1 MALTKKQ
8 IISKTLRANSRVAS
22 LMLCVIALMTCVSVT
37 FAWFG
42 STFED
47 LNTVITMGDY
57 TANISVYDTDCNE
70 LTNKTASNGEDVS
83 FDNTLHKEG
92 WSSGDVSA
100 YYIYAD
106 NIGDIDI
113 KTYLT
118 FASDFVSE
126 DGKDLSDKVQHFAFY
141 VKDISDECQDANGML
156 NFIKNN
162 KLPSSVF
169 VKANGFTFAD
179 ADSVLAGTVEGKSR
193 KAFALY
199 YCCYNL
205 PDEYVSSNNSF
216 MFNATIVTSQAG
228 MPSSNLPFDLVE
240 AENKIINS
248 VPDTTGTTNLVTQ
261 STTTPNITE
270 AEEATEATESSNS
283 KPAKKETWVWK
294 FNDKSKKTVTITE
307 YNGKDKNVTVPSLA
321 EGALVTGLARGFVK
335 SDKVEKITIPA
346 CVTDIHTEAFCYGKI
361 KTLVIQNRTTVKDKV
376 YTSIFK
382 SVGNVIYNAD
392 MTALVMYV
400 PSLPAKEFKVPATV
414 NTIYDYAFSGCKNL
428 KTISIKN
435 VNYFS
440 SLTFYGSSIKDI
452 KLYNDNVVMSAGT
465 NVFGKMSEVTIHVLA
480 KHGESYKTA
489 LATKGYK
496 VKADLKADIYQ
507 NYKTVES
514 AGIKYMILNNGDV
527 YNGVAYD
534 IEGYKQFVIVIGY
547 NGIPEDGVVTIP
559 ETIACDSKSYRVA
572 GIANGA
578 FKDCKELKSI
588 VLPGSQVV
596 YTSGSFEGCNNLATI
611 QLNDVI
617 IYNPP
622 IKDEEATEVE
632 PTTVEAPDPTDNT
645 VSTES
650 NE

>member
-1 MALTKKQ
+1 
-8 IISKTLRANSRVAS
+8 
-22 LMLCVIALMTCVSVT
+22 MTCVSVT

-57 TANISVYDTDCNE
+57 TANISVYDSDCNE

-126 DGKDLSDKVQHFAFY
+126 KGEDLSDKVQHFAFY

-169 VKANGFTFAD
+169 VKANGYTFAD
-179 ADSVLAGTVEGKSR
+179 ASSVLAGTVEGKSR
-193 KAFALY
+193 KVFALY

-205 PDEYVSSNNSF
+205 PDEYVSSSNSF
-216 MFNATIVTSQAG
+216 MLNTTIVTSQAG
-228 MPSSNLPFDLVE
+228 MPSSHLPFDFEE

-248 VPDTTGTTNLVTQ
+248 VPDTTAGTSNSATEQ
-261 STTTPNITE
+261 TTTPKNTE
-270 AEEATEATESSNS
+270 AEESTEVTESTNL

-294 FNDKSKKTVTITE
+294 YNDKSKKTVTITE
-307 YNGKDKNVTVPSLA
+307 YNGKEKNVIVPSLA

-346 CVTDIHTEAFCYGKI
+346 CVTDIQTNAFCYGKVKSI
-361 KTLVIQNRTTVKDKV
+361 DIQNRTTIKNKV
-376 YTSIFK
+376 YTSIYK
-382 SVGNVIYNAD
+382 SVGNVIYNID
-392 MTALVMYV
+392 MTALIMYL
-400 PSLPAKEFKVPATV
+400 PSLEAKEFKVPATV
-414 NTIYDYAFSGCKNL
+414 NTIYDNAFSGCKNL
-428 KTISIKN
+428 KTILIKN

-440 SLTFYGSSIKDI
+440 SLTFYGSSLKDI
-452 KLYNDNVVMSAGT
+452 KFYNDNIVMSAGT
-465 NVFGKMSEVTIHVLA
+465 DVFGKKSEVTIHVLT
-480 KHGESYKTA
+480 KHEESYKTA
-489 LATKGYK
+489 PATKGYK
-496 VKADLKADIYQ
+496 VKADLKTDIYQ
-507 NYKTVES
+507 NYKTVEND
-514 AGIKYMILNNGDV
+514 GIKYMILNSGDV

-534 IEGYKQFVIVIGY
+534 VEDYKQFVIVIGY
-547 NGIPEDGVVTIP
+547 NGIPEDGTVTIP
-559 ETIACDSKSYRVA
+559 ETVVCDSKSYRVA

-578 FKDCKELKSI
+578 FKDCKELKSV
-588 VLPGSQVV
+588 VLPGSQVE
-596 YTSGSFEGCNNLATI
+596 YTSGSFEGCSNLATI

-622 IKDEEATEVE
+622 IKDEEVTEVE
-632 PTTVEAPDPTDNT
+632 PTTVESPEPTDNT